1 MDRTPQPP
9 SSNNAVGG
17 NNLSPGIGART
28 VVRRRSGG
36 KHFARSLNSKNP
48 TREEL
53 HNGPTRKE
61 LPKEVQEMERQ
72 DTVCKFCGVSY
83 LVFSEIKELEK
94 RLEDSENKIKQY
106 SKRLKDFE
114 KLKRQ
119 LDQLHQTQK
128 NTQKNQIAILEEE
141 WIARTNA
148 LSAKVEM
155 LEEECKNQRFK
166 GNKAKLFMDKQRRAL
181 SKLKYALKR
190 EKEQLVSIRNDAGAN
205 IKDMGLLMQ
214 STFNE
219 VQVMALRLKK
229 EIEAREQGD
238 ELRKTMKGQIEI
250 LEEEW
255 KSDVRRLEEQLREKT
270 NAAEETHLK
279 IKEDMEK
286 EHEQEISLMK
296 AQLENE
302 ITKSQDLR
310 TELKKMER
318 NAQQLGTSHDEKHR
332 IMSNDLNNMKN
343 KVSQQEDEIK
353 ELSKQMVL
361 LKNKLQNA
369 KTELNEMK
377 DENKHL
383 TKENTRLKNDL
394 LLEKSTS
401 KSTIQNLETFLNSA
415 NDEIKVLQENGKSNK
430 EMFSKEI
437 AALENKLSEAL
448 AKLKD
453 VENEYENFKNVHKND
468 KSLASEMQEKLDA
481 AKAEYR
487 SQIERL
493 KHQHRI
499 EMEALKKECV
509 IKVEQVR
516 TDCKDE
522 MDGYI
527 EQKNAAQNK
536 ARALEV
542 ENKNLLE
549 ELESEKNRF
558 MALMDQVKQ
567 LNQQISEK
575 DENLKEA
582 LAEKVNTEK
591 ELKSKQWEIERLRA
605 EMEDIKGSQ
614 NKETTDGLEMLERH
628 LIKLSEK
635 IRKKDQEIGNLE
647 ATVHRQCRERQGLLD
662 ELKHYRRNS

>member
-1 MDRTPQPP
+1 
-9 SSNNAVGG
+9 
-17 NNLSPGIGART
+17 
-28 VVRRRSGG
+28 
-36 KHFARSLNSKNP
+36 
-48 TREEL
+48 
-53 HNGPTRKE
+53 
-61 LPKEVQEMERQ
+61 
-72 DTVCKFCGVSY
+72 
-83 LVFSEIKELEK
+83 
-94 RLEDSENKIKQY
+94 
-106 SKRLKDFE
+106 
-114 KLKRQ
+114 
-119 LDQLHQTQK
+119 
-128 NTQKNQIAILEEE
+128 
-141 WIARTNA
+141 
-148 LSAKVEM
+148 
-155 LEEECKNQRFK
+155 
-166 GNKAKLFMDKQRRAL
+166 
-181 SKLKYALKR
+181 
-190 EKEQLVSIRNDAGAN
+190 
-205 IKDMGLLMQ
+205 
-214 STFNE
+214 
-219 VQVMALRLKK
+219 
-229 EIEAREQGD
+229 
-238 ELRKTMKGQIEI
+238 
-250 LEEEW
+250 
-255 KSDVRRLEEQLREKT
+255 
-270 NAAEETHLK
+270 
-279 IKEDMEK
+279 
-286 EHEQEISLMK
+286 
-296 AQLENE
+296 
-302 ITKSQDLR
+302 
-310 TELKKMER
+310 
-318 NAQQLGTSHDEKHR
+318 
-332 IMSNDLNNMKN
+332 
-343 KVSQQEDEIK
+343 
-353 ELSKQMVL
+353 
-361 LKNKLQNA
+361 
-369 KTELNEMK
+369 
-377 DENKHL
+377 
-383 TKENTRLKNDL
+383 
-394 LLEKSTS
+394 
-401 KSTIQNLETFLNSA
+401 
-415 NDEIKVLQENGKSNK
+415 
-430 EMFSKEI
+430 
-437 AALENKLSEAL
+437 
-448 AKLKD
+448 
-453 VENEYENFKNVHKND
+453 
-468 KSLASEMQEKLDA
+468 MQEKLDA